1 MSLSLYLLQG
11 FGWPTVQ
18 SHLTPSK
25 DTGIKLTPAPA
36 PPPSQD
42 PAVASLQGTRKVFA
56 LKIHGA
62 VGSQGLPCTDGT
74 QTLTVAT
81 KHPQVGQRF
90 DLLVAWVC

>member
-1 MSLSLYLLQG
+1 MAHWAEPPNSFKG
-11 FGWPTVQ
+11 HWNKADHRPC
-18 SHLTPSK
+18 
-25 DTGIKLTPAPA
+25 
-36 PPPSQD
+36 PPSQD

-90 DLLVAWVC
+90 GLLVAWVC